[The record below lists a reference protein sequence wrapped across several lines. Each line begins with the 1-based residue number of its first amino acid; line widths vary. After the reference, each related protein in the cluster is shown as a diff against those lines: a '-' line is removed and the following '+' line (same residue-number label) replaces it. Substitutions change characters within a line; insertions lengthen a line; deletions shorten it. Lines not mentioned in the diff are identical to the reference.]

1 MDRSVRGEIERG
13 SSKGEIFPE
22 ISTAR
27 PTLATRHM
35 NESSKEGKLKDA
47 WLHAWLPA
55 RLRLACASLVQSRKR
70 YPQCISMDLGLTWH
84 ATSSKASE
92 PAVATQEEEEEE
104 DRKQASNSKARR
116 RKKNGYIYMYGM
128 GERA

>member
-92 PAVATQEEEEEE
+92 PAVATQEEE
-104 DRKQASNSKARR
+104 DRKLAASQQQQG
-116 RKKNGYIYMYGM
+116 KKKKKKWVYIYVWYG
-128 GERA
+128 